1 MLKTQILYKANFLRG
16 KGTQKDKCGQLI
28 LPPIQEI
35 KKRRIALGISQKKL
49 ANSVGASQSL
59 IAKIESNRVNPSY
72 DVVKKI
78 FEYLD
83 RMEQPRTGQ
92 AKDVEKRDL
101 VWVRKSERVRE
112 AAEKMRQYGFSQ
124 LPVRDDK
131 EEICVGSL
139 SERQIIQGLMK
150 EANPKAFYDR
160 SVSEIMQEQFPVV
173 DENISVTAVALLLQ
187 HSQAVLTARRGKI
200 VGIITPSDLLS
211 MNAGPLRG
219 KPQSPEKAS
228 TGHPEEN

>member
-1 MLKTQILYKANFLRG
+1 M
-16 KGTQKDKCGQLI
+16 I

-35 KKRRIALGISQKKL
+35 KKRRVTLGISQKKL

-59 IAKIESNRVNPSY
+59 IAKIESSRVNPSY

-83 RMEQPRTGQ
+83 RMEQPKTGQ
-92 AKDVEKRDL
+92 AKDIEKKDL
-101 VWVRKSERVRE
+101 VWIKRGERVRD

-131 EEICVGSL
+131 EEICVGSV
-139 SERQIIQGLMK
+139 SERQIIQGIMK
-150 EANPKAFYDR
+150 ESDPKIFYDKA
-160 SVSEIMQEQFPVV
+160 VSDVMQEQFPVV
-173 DENISVTAVALLLQ
+173 DENMPVTAVALLLQ

-211 MNAGPLRG
+211 MNAGITRR
-219 KPQSPEKAS
+219 KTVEKTATDLDS
-228 TGHPEEN
+228 A

>member
-1 MLKTQILYKANFLRG
+1 MQ
-16 KGTQKDKCGQLI
+16 

-35 KKRRIALGISQKKL
+35 KKRRVALGISQKKL
-49 ANSVGASQSL
+49 AFSVGASQSL

-83 RMEQPRTGQ
+83 RMEQPKIGL

-101 VWVRKSERVRE
+101 VWIKRSERVRE

-139 SERQIIQGLMK
+139 SERQIVQGILRDPD
-150 EANPKAFYDR
+150 PKSFYEKL
-160 SVSEIMQEQFPVV
+160 VSEVMQDQFPIV
-173 DENISVTAVALLLQ
+173 DENIPVNAVALLLQ
-187 HSQAVLTARRGKI
+187 HSQAVLTARRGRI
-200 VGIITPSDLLS
+200 VGIITASDLLS
-211 MNAGPLRG
+211 MNSGTGIRKKVQAQERA
-219 KPQSPEKAS
+219 SDASAPEQL
-228 TGHPEEN
+228 

>member
-1 MLKTQILYKANFLRG
+1 MQ
-16 KGTQKDKCGQLI
+16 

-35 KKRRIALGISQKKL
+35 KKRRVALGISQKKL
-49 ANSVGASQSL
+49 AFSVGTSQSL

-72 DVVKKI
+72 EVVKRI

-83 RMEQPRTGQ
+83 RMEQPKIGL

-101 VWVRKSERVRE
+101 VWIRKSERVRE
-112 AAEKMRQYGFSQ
+112 AADKMRLYGFSQ

-139 SERQIIQGLMK
+139 SERQIVQGMLR
-150 EANPKAFYDR
+150 EPDPKSF
-160 SVSEIMQEQFPVV
+160 SEKLVSEVMQEQFPVV
-173 DENISVTAVALLLQ
+173 DESIPINAVALLLQ

-211 MNAGPLRG
+211 VNSG
-219 KPQSPEKAS
+219 
-228 TGHPEEN
+228 TGIRKKVQAQERATDATTLEHP

>member
-1 MLKTQILYKANFLRG
+1 LQ
-16 KGTQKDKCGQLI
+16 

-35 KKRRIALGISQKKL
+35 KKRRVALGISQKKL
-49 ANSVGASQSL
+49 AFSVGASQSL

-83 RMEQPRTGQ
+83 RMEQPKIGL

-101 VWVRKSERVRE
+101 VWIKRSERVRE

-139 SERQIIQGLMK
+139 SERQIVQGILRDPD
-150 EANPKAFYDR
+150 PKSFYEKL
-160 SVSEIMQEQFPVV
+160 VSEVMQDQFPVV
-173 DENISVTAVALLLQ
+173 DENIPVNAVALLLQ
-187 HSQAVLTARRGKI
+187 HSQAVLTARRGRI
-200 VGIITPSDLLS
+200 VGIITASDLLS
-211 MNAGPLRG
+211 MNSGTGIRKKVLAQERA
-219 KPQSPEKAS
+219 SDASAPE
-228 TGHPEEN
+228 HL